1 MMLMLMV
8 ALALT
13 LTLTLALALTLTLT
27 PPAARLL
34 CSHGARTEFPFE
46 DQHDSQWKSML
57 TLAAEMDDVQSLSYC
72 LHLGAP
78 VHWAPHWSGKTAFF
92 CAAAAGSSKCVDAML
107 RMAPE
112 YKMVER
118 INDRDA
124 QGRTP
129 LHHAVESN
137 CAATVDLLL
146 RNGADPSI
154 CDHKGYNAVF
164 TAAMSGSGSRVLAM
178 LAKHPSL
185 SPSPVVTSLPR
196 ETRDENGRTLLH
208 WACMKGNAKDARM
221 AVTHFGCDLQAL
233 DGDGMNAFH
242 CAVVANRLETVCAL
256 YDDADLGLGAG
267 INARDIEGKTPF
279 MWACQKMLGPIAK
292 ALISRGAKVYL
303 RDYGEGDA
311 LTLMETNNKA
321 DALLTE
327 DQQFSKFRTRAMVQE
342 EVWVQ
347 MRKILRQVRDAR
359 EAYRVAFASARA
371 RCGGGVEEPPEIPS
385 PRLDNNWKL
394 SYDLYGVPEAK
405 ASVVEAIKAVEAVE
419 GVSLADLH
427 VRAIGAGSEA
437 ASASSRDAAAMPPPP
452 PKLPLGGVS
461 HADSLVSAFVALER
475 AGSMRIAAFR
485 PGDDD
490 DGAEDE
496 DEVVVD

>member
-8 ALALT
+8 ALS
-13 LTLTLALALTLTLT
+13 LTLTLT

-46 DQHDSQWKSML
+46 DQHDLQWKSML

-112 YKMVER
+112 YKMIER

-137 CAATVDLLL
+137 CGATVDLLL

-185 SPSPVVTSLPR
+185 SPVVTSLPR

-208 WACMKGNAKDARM
+208 WACMKGNAKDVRM

-242 CAVVANRLETVCAL
+242 CAVMANRLETVCAL
-256 YDDADLGLGAG
+256 YDDADLGLGED

-327 DQQFSKFRTRAMVQE
+327 DQQFSKFRTREMVQE

-359 EAYRVAFASARA
+359 EAYRVAFASARS

-385 PRLDNNWKL
+385 PRLDNNWKV
-394 SYDLYGVPEAK
+394 SYDLSGVPEAK
-405 ASVVEAIKAVEAVE
+405 ASVVEAIKAVETVEAVEAVE

-437 ASASSRDAAAMPPPP
+437 AVEAASASSRDAAAMPPPP
-452 PKLPLGGVS
+452 PKLPLGDVS
-461 HADSLVSAFVALER
+461 HADSLASAFGALER

-485 PGDDD
+485 PGDDGTED
-490 DGAEDE
+490 D
-496 DEVVVD
+496 VVVD